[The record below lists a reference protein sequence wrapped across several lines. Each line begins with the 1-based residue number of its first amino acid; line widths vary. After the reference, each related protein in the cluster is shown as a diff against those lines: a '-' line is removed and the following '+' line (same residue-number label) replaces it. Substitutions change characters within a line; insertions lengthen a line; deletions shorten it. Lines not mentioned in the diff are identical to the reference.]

1 MGTRPK
7 AGPIQRPEP
16 PRPAQVRTEEHP
28 AIPELAREVVARAL
42 ADGSSAGT
50 AMAIASRTA
59 ELARQL
65 TAELASGEEMACRA
79 GCSWCC
85 TLTVIA
91 VSAPEVLRIAEYLRA
106 TLGPQELAAV
116 TDRLARRDE
125 RLQAMAEER
134 RPRARLACA
143 LLVNQRCSVYPVRP
157 LSCGGMTS
165 ASAEACEASYRAG
178 WTRSIPNGPRHLGI
192 AAGVRQ
198 GVEQGLAAAGLPAHD
213 LDLTAALRIALETPD
228 AVERWLSGEPIFAA
242 AAI

>member
-1 MGTRPK
+1 MRTRPK
-7 AGPIQRPEP
+7 GDPIRREP
-16 PRPAQVRTEEHP
+16 PRPAQVRIEEHP
-28 AIPELAREVVARAL
+28 AIPELAREVVAGAF
-42 ADGSSAGT
+42 AEGSSPGT

-65 TAELASGEEMACRA
+65 TGELASGEEIACRA
-79 GCSWCC
+79 GCTWCC

-91 VSAPEVLRIAEYLRA
+91 TSAPEVLRIAEYLRA
-106 TLGPQELAAV
+106 SLTPHELAALTKRV
-116 TDRLARRDE
+116 GRRDE
-125 RLQAMAEER
+125 RLRAMPEER

-143 LLVNQRCSVYPVRP
+143 LLLNQRCSVYPVRP
-157 LSCGGMTS
+157 LACRGMTS

-178 WTRSIPNGPRHLGI
+178 WTRPIPNGPRHLGI

-198 GVEQGLAAAGLPAHD
+198 GVEQGLGAAGLPARD

-228 AVERWLSGEPIFAA
+228 AVDRWLAGEPIFAE